1 MAVSSQACASTRA
14 CRYRHHHPH
23 HAQIPRLPLPLR
35 ALTYSADPRVVNI
48 AVHFRIGDMQPTKEE
63 WHVGLLN
70 STILPVLRAHAA
82 PGTRLA
88 VHIFMRADS
97 DYKLFKRFPALPA
110 DEVAFHTADSMAPFP
125 TFLHLTQAD
134 VLVQSRSAFSEY
146 AGHVATRPLS
156 FAADGSRFGGRYQQ
170 CGVGAVCCRD
180 APPAPPG
187 SASLANMTLG
197 EASLAEA
204 PMCPADAQLRLVRLL
219 RRRGLLRRGGAAG
232 SGGRRLPSGLAPP
245 APAPT
250 PPPVPAGAA
259 V

>member
-1 MAVSSQACASTRA
+1 
-14 CRYRHHHPH
+14 
-23 HAQIPRLPLPLR
+23 
-35 ALTYSADPRVVNI
+35 VVNI

-82 PGTRLA
+82 PGTRLV

-146 AGHVATRPLS
+146 AAHVATRPLS

-170 CGVGAVCCRD
+170 CGVGVVCCRD
-180 APPAPPG
+180 APPG
-187 SASLANMTLG
+187 SGGANASSLA
-197 EASLAEA
+197 ADEA
-204 PMCPADAQLRLVRLL
+204 PMCPYDATLRLVALL
-219 RRRGLLRRGGAAG
+219 ARRGLLRGGGAAG
-232 SGGRRLPSGLAPP
+232 MPDAGDGGGRGGRRLPAGLAPP

-250 PPPVPAGAA
+250 PPPVPTGAA
-259 V
+259 TA